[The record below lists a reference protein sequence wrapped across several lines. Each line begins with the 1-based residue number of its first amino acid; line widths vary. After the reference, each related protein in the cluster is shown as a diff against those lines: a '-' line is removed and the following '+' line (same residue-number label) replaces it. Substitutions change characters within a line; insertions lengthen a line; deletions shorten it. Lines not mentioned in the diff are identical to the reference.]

1 LKVSKLIGKLLLVVF
16 PLILVLVLNLSKSA
30 DLHFKK
36 AHVEIGFVQ
45 KTSSFETPAP
55 PHPIGVET
63 KEDVNISEND
73 ETFDSDD
80 FTDFLASLE
89 ENKTYLYSSNQLS
102 LLSYFALSKC
112 KCPIYIRN
120 CSFLI

>member
-1 LKVSKLIGKLLLVVF
+1 LKVSKLIGKLLLVVL
-16 PLILVLVLNLSKSA
+16 PLMIILGLNLSKST
-30 DLHFKK
+30 DLQIKSSHSE
-36 AHVEIGFVQ
+36 VGFVQ

-63 KEDVNISEND
+63 KEDLSISEND

-89 ENKTYLYSSNQLS
+89 ANKTGFKSTALIGDH
-102 LLSYFALSKC
+102 SYFALSKC

>member
-1 LKVSKLIGKLLLVVF
+1 MI
-16 PLILVLVLNLSKSA
+16 ILGLNLSKST

-36 AHVEIGFVQ
+36 AHVEIGFLQ
-45 KTSSFETPAP
+45 KNSSFQRPAP
-55 PHPIGVET
+55 PHPLGVET
-63 KEDVNISEND
+63 KEDVSISEND

-80 FTDFLASLE
+80 FIDFLASLKD
-89 ENKTYLYSSNQLS
+89 NKTRFSSSNQPN
-102 LLSYFALSKC
+102 LLSNFALSKC

>member
-1 LKVSKLIGKLLLVVF
+1 MLVVL
-16 PLILVLVLNLSKSA
+16 PLMIILGLNLSKSA

-36 AHVEIGFVQ
+36 AQVEIGFLQ
-45 KTSSFETPAP
+45 KSTSFQTPAP
-55 PHPIGVET
+55 PHPLGVET

-89 ENKTYLYSSNQLS
+89 ENKTRFSSSNRPN
-102 LLSYFALSKC
+102 LLSHFALSKC

>member
-1 LKVSKLIGKLLLVVF
+1 MKVSKLIPRLFLVVL
-16 PLILVLVLNLSKSA
+16 PLMVILGLNLSKSD
-30 DLHFKK
+30 DLHLKK
-36 AHVEIGFVQ
+36 GHVEIGFLQ
-45 KTSSFETPAP
+45 KNTSFQTPAP
-55 PHPIGVET
+55 PHPLGFET

-80 FTDFLASLE
+80 FIDFLATLE
-89 ENKTYLYSSNQLS
+89 EYKTRFSSSKQLN

-112 KCPIYIRN
+112 KCPIYLRN

>member
-55 PHPIGVET
+55 PHPLGVET
-63 KEDVNISEND
+63 KEDVSISEND

-89 ENKTYLYSSNQLS
+89 ENKTRFTTTTPISD
-102 LLSYFALSKC
+102 LSYFDLSKC